1 MLWWFK
7 VGEIEIEMGFD
18 CLFISGLL
26 ISDTTEGIV
35 LDLTIG
41 WMIGVSIAISSLVGV
56 IFFNGGKVSSV
67 IDFFFY
73 RLLADR
79 CELM

>member
-1 MLWWFK
+1 M
-7 VGEIEIEMGFD
+7 EMGFD

-26 ISDTTEGIV
+26 ISDTSIEGFV
-35 LDLTIG
+35 LALTIG
-41 WMIGVSIAISSLVGV
+41 WMIGVSIVTSSVV
-56 IFFNGGKVSSV
+56 TMIFFNGGKISSV

-79 CELM
+79 CELK